1 MPYKVVKSSGARPYK
16 IVRRDTGKVVGT
28 SKTRA
33 MAEASIRARGM
44 AKHNPGAMRSGQGRR
59 G

>member
-1 MPYKVVKSSGARPYK
+1 MPYKVIKSSGVRPYK
-16 IVRRDTGKVVGT
+16 IVRRDTGKVIGT
-28 SKTRA
+28 SKTRV

-44 AKHNPGAMRSGQGRR
+44 GAHNPGAMRSGQGRR